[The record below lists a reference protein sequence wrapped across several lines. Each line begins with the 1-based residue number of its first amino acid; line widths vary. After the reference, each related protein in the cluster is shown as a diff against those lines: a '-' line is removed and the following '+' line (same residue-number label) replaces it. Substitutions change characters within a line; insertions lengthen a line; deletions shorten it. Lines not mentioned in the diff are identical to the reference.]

1 MYTTNSPEACQYVV
15 GNCEANVVVVQNDAQ
30 LQKILKVWD
39 QLPHLKAV
47 IQYQGELKEKKD
59 NVYTVSYSL
68 LIQALGGL
76 SYKFSFKSSLTLL
89 PPQKKT
95 YMKQHND
102 FSQKLPTTT

>member
-1 MYTTNSPEACQYVV
+1 MGVYTTNSPEACQYVV

-68 LIQALGGL
+68 LIQALSGA
-76 SYKFSFKSSLTLL
+76 SLTIFTSKQLNPA
-89 PPQKKT
+89 PPPKKK
-95 YMKQHND
+95 KQHND
-102 FSQKLPTTT
+102 FL

>member
-1 MYTTNSPEACQYVV
+1 MGVYTTNSPEACQYVV

-59 NVYTVSYSL
+59 NVYTVSYFFFIPVLS
-68 LIQALGGL
+68 GGL
-76 SYKFSFKSSLTLL
+76 SLLESTATQL
-89 PPQKKT
+89 PPPFKKIHKT
-95 YMKQHND
+95 SMIFLRN
-102 FSQKLPTTT
+102 